1 MALGQPR
8 NIVDSFAAKKV
19 FAFPDSKGDYKIY
32 AACNRVIIGRTDR
45 TGCGA
50 ARAILQLEAQ

>member
-8 NIVDSFAAKKV
+8 NIVDSFAAKKL

-32 AACNRVIIGRTDR
+32 AACNRIISGRTDR
-45 TGCGA
+45 TGGGA
-50 ARAILQLEAQ
+50 ARAILQIKAQ